1 MQELR
6 GRVAVVTGGGSG
18 IGEGIARAA
27 ARAGMRVVAADIE
40 LAAVERVAK
49 EILES
54 GGDAIGVHCDVTR
67 RSDLDALAD
76 AAWSRFGGCHLLCNN
91 AGVLVRGPLQTMSD
105 ADWRWVLEVNLFGV
119 VNGIQAF
126 VPRMIEQ
133 RASAHVVNTASVAGL
148 CILPEH
154 GVYTASKFAVVAL
167 SESLRGDLAP
177 HGIGVS
183 VLCPG
188 GVTTRIMESD
198 RNRPDGERA
207 GLREIKPLSQEEIAA
222 ARARE
227 EMLSPDE
234 VGACVL
240 DAVRADEPWVITH
253 PAWRSRVAQRSEA
266 LLAAFDRAAARS
278 GR

>member
-6 GRVAVVTGGGSG
+6 DRVAVVTGAGSG

-27 ARAGMRVVAADIE
+27 AAAGMRVVAADIE
-40 LAAVERVAK
+40 LDAVERVAK
-49 EILES
+49 GIVLR
-54 GGDAIGVHCDVTR
+54 GGDAIAAHCDVTR
-67 RSDLDALAD
+67 RADLEALAD

-91 AGVLVRGPLQTMSD
+91 AGVLVRGPLQSMSD

-119 VNGIQAF
+119 VGGIQAF
-126 VPRMIEQ
+126 VPRLIEQ
-133 RASAHVVNTASVAGL
+133 RAPAHIVNTASMAGL
-148 CILPEH
+148 CILPEY
-154 GVYTASKFAVVAL
+154 GVYTASKFAVVSL
-167 SESLRGDLAP
+167 SETLRADLAP

-198 RNRPDGERA
+198 RNRPDGVRA
-207 GLREIKPLSQEEIAA
+207 ALPALSTDSQEQLAA
-222 ARARE
+222 ARAQE
-227 EMLSPDE
+227 EMLSPDQ

-253 PAWRSRVAQRSEA
+253 PSWRPRVAERSDA
-266 LLAAFDRAAARS
+266 LLAAFDRAARRASR
-278 GR
+278 

>member
-1 MQELR
+1 MRELR
-6 GRVAVVTGGGSG
+6 GGVAVVTGAGSG

-27 ARAGMRVVAADIE
+27 AGAGMRVVAGDIE
-40 LAAVERVAK
+40 QDSVERVAK
-49 EILES
+49 GIIER

-67 RSDLDALAD
+67 RADLDALAD

-91 AGVLVRGPLQTMSD
+91 AGVLVRGPLQSMSD

-126 VPRMIEQ
+126 VPRMIAQ
-133 RASAHVVNTASVAGL
+133 RAPAHVVNTASVAGL

-154 GVYTASKFAVVAL
+154 GVYSASKFAVVAL

-177 HGIGVS
+177 HRIGVS

-188 GVTTRIMESD
+188 GVVTRIQESD
-198 RNRPDGERA
+198 RNRPDGVRGA
-207 GLREIKPLSQEEIAA
+207 LPALHPQSQERIAA
-222 ARARE
+222 ARAQE
-227 EMLSPDE
+227 EMLAPDV
-234 VGACVL
+234 VGECVL

-253 PAWRSRVAQRSEA
+253 PSWRPRVAERSEA
-266 LLAAFDRAAARS
+266 LLAGFDRAAKRAS
-278 GR
+278 G

>member
-1 MQELR
+1 MRELD
-6 GRVAVVTGGGSG
+6 GRVAVVTGAGSG
-18 IGEGIARAA
+18 IGEGIARTAA
-27 ARAGMRVVAADIE
+27 AAGMRVVAADIE
-40 LAAVERVAK
+40 QSAVERVAK
-49 EILES
+49 GIAER

-67 RSDLDALAD
+67 RADLDALAD

-91 AGVLVRGPLQTMSD
+91 AGVLVRGPLQSMSD

-126 VPRMIEQ
+126 VPRMIAQ
-133 RASAHVVNTASVAGL
+133 GAPAHIVNTASVAGL

-154 GVYTASKFAVVAL
+154 GVYSASKFAVVAL

-188 GVTTRIMESD
+188 GVVTRIQESD
-198 RNRPDGERA
+198 RNRPDGVR
-207 GLREIKPLSQEEIAA
+207 GPLRTLAQPSQETIAA

-234 VGACVL
+234 VGAIVI
-240 DAVRADEPWVITH
+240 DAVRADEPWVLTH
-253 PAWRSRVAQRSEA
+253 PAWRPRVAERSDA
-266 LLAAFDRAAARS
+266 LLAGFDRAAAR
-278 GR
+278 RNR

>member
-1 MQELR
+1 MRELR
-6 GRVAVVTGGGSG
+6 GGVAVVTGAGSG

-27 ARAGMRVVAADIE
+27 AAAGMRVVAGDIE
-40 LAAVERVAK
+40 QAAVERVAK
-49 EILES
+49 GIEQR
-54 GGDAIGVHCDVTR
+54 GGEAIGVHCDVTR
-67 RSDLDALAD
+67 RADLDALAD

-91 AGVLVRGPLQTMSD
+91 AGVLVRGPLPSMSD

-126 VPRMIEQ
+126 VPRMIAQ
-133 RASAHVVNTASVAGL
+133 RAPAQIVNTASVAGL

-167 SESLRGDLAP
+167 SESLRADLAP

-188 GVTTRIMESD
+188 GVTTRIQESD
-198 RNRPDGERA
+198 RNRPDGVRA
-207 GLREIKPLSQEEIAA
+207 GLRTMAQQSQATIAA

-227 EMLSPDE
+227 EMLSPDR
-234 VGACVL
+234 VGEIVL

-253 PAWRSRVAQRSEA
+253 PAWRPRVAERSDA
-266 LLAAFDRAAARS
+266 LLAGFDRAAQRVAN
-278 GR
+278 

>member
-1 MQELR
+1 MQELC

-27 ARAGMRVVAADIE
+27 ALAGMRVVAADIE

-49 EILES
+49 EIAEQ

-67 RSDLDALAD
+67 RSDVDALAD

-91 AGVLVRGPLQTMSD
+91 AGVLVNGPLQKMSD

-126 VPRMIEQ
+126 VPRMIAQ
-133 RASAHVVNTASVAGL
+133 RAPAHVVNTASVAGL

-154 GVYTASKFAVVAL
+154 GVYSASKFAVVAL

-188 GVTTRIMESD
+188 GVVTRIQESD
-198 RNRPDGERA
+198 RNRPDGVRA
-207 GLREIKPLSQEEIAA
+207 PPRTLTPQSQEQIAA
-222 ARARE
+222 GRARE

-253 PAWRSRVAQRSEA
+253 PAWRTRVAERSDA

-278 GR
+278 SR

>member
-1 MQELR
+1 MRELR
-6 GRVAVVTGGGSG
+6 GGVAVVTGAGSG

-27 ARAGMRVVAADIE
+27 ADAGMRVVAGDIE
-40 LAAVERVAK
+40 QGAVERVAK
-49 EILES
+49 GIEQR
-54 GGDAIGVHCDVTR
+54 GGEAIGVHCDVTR
-67 RSDLDALAD
+67 RADLDALAD
-76 AAWSRFGGCHLLCNN
+76 TAWKHFGGCHLLCNN
-91 AGVLVRGPLQTMSD
+91 AGVLVRGPLQSMSD

-126 VPRMIEQ
+126 VPRMIAQ
-133 RASAHVVNTASVAGL
+133 GAPAHIVNTASVAGL

-188 GVTTRIMESD
+188 GVVTRIQESD
-198 RNRPDGERA
+198 RNRPDGVR
-207 GLREIKPLSQEEIAA
+207 GPLRTLAQPSQETISA

-227 EMLSPDE
+227 EMLSPDQ
-234 VGACVL
+234 VGAIVL

-253 PAWRSRVAQRSEA
+253 PAWRPRIAQRTDA
-266 LLAAFDRAAARS
+266 LLAAFDRADGNR
-278 GR
+278 R

>member
-1 MQELR
+1 MRELD
-6 GRVAVVTGGGSG
+6 GGVAVVTGAGSG

-27 ARAGMRVVAADIE
+27 AAAGMRVVAGDIE
-40 LAAVERVAK
+40 QAAVERVAK
-49 EILES
+49 EIEER
-54 GGDAIGVHCDVTR
+54 GGEAIGVHCDVTR
-67 RSDLDALAD
+67 RADLDALAD
-76 AAWSRFGGCHLLCNN
+76 AAWKHFGGCHLLCNN
-91 AGVLVRGPLQTMSD
+91 AGVLVRGPLPSMSD

-133 RASAHVVNTASVAGL
+133 RAPAHVVNTASVAGL

-154 GVYTASKFAVVAL
+154 GVYSASKFAVVAL
-167 SESLRGDLAP
+167 SESLRNDLAP

-188 GVTTRIMESD
+188 GVVTRIQESD
-198 RNRPDGERA
+198 RNRPDGVR
-207 GLREIKPLSQEEIAA
+207 GPLRTLAQPSQETIAA

-234 VGACVL
+234 VGAIVL

-253 PAWRSRVAQRSEA
+253 PAWRPRIAQRSDA
-266 LLAAFDRAAARS
+266 LLAAFDRAAGNR
-278 GR
+278 R

>member
-6 GRVAVVTGGGSG
+6 GGVAVVTGGGSG

-40 LAAVERVAK
+40 LSAVERVAK
-49 EILES
+49 EIAEQ
-54 GGDAIGVHCDVTR
+54 GGEAIGVHCDVTR
-67 RSDLDALAD
+67 RADVDALAD

-91 AGVLVRGPLQTMSD
+91 AGVLVRGPLQSMSD

-126 VPRMIEQ
+126 VPRLIEQ
-133 RASAHVVNTASVAGL
+133 RAPAHVVNTASVAGL

-167 SESLRGDLAP
+167 SESLRADLAP

-188 GVTTRIMESD
+188 GVVTRIQESD
-198 RNRPDGERA
+198 RNRPDGVR
-207 GLREIKPLSQEEIAA
+207 GPLRTLAAPSQEEIAA

-227 EMLSPDE
+227 EMLAPDE

-240 DAVRADEPWVITH
+240 DAVRADEPWVLTH
-253 PAWRSRVAQRSEA
+253 PAWRPRVAERSDA
-266 LLAAFDRAAARS
+266 LLAAFDRAAKRASR
-278 GR
+278 